1 MIKNV
6 GIIGYGY
13 FGKKTYKEVNKFFK
27 KKNIF
32 ILTKTKKRGN
42 LNFYYNENHFFKKKI
57 DFYFVCSPI
66 DTHFFFL
73 KKLIKKKKKFLIEK
87 PIISSVKEFNSLKKN
102 INLNKEILVNYIDK
116 FNPSFKLFLNN
127 IRNKKNLESINI
139 EIGKYQ
145 NIYKNVKLNFSNIHK
160 LPFFDW
166 LPHPI
171 ALIFEIFGKEPK
183 IQNIKNKFIKKNN
196 LIFQN
201 LDITLK
207 INKNLLNISFSN
219 YKKKQIRKISAIYK
233 NYILVYSSYSNNK
246 ISSVAESNATFK
258 KIKRSNKKTL
268 YYYKNKKSNLFYS
281 IEKALKNNFKDT
293 VSNNLKIMKLIFKI
307 GKKIF

>member
-1 MIKNV
+1 MNKYIN
-6 GIIGYGY
+6 IY
-13 FGKKTYKEVNKFFK
+13 FFYFDV
-27 KKNIF
+27 NIF
-32 ILTKTKKRGN
+32 
-42 LNFYYNENHFFKKKI
+42 
-57 DFYFVCSPI
+57 D
-66 DTHFFFL
+66 
-73 KKLIKKKKKFLIEK
+73 
-87 PIISSVKEFNSLKKN
+87 SLKN
-102 INLNKEILVNYIDK
+102 Q
-116 FNPSFKLFLNN
+116 FLQ
-127 IRNKKNLESINI
+127 I
-139 EIGKYQ
+139 
-145 NIYKNVKLNFSNIHK
+145 
-160 LPFFDW
+160 
-166 LPHPI
+166 
-171 ALIFEIFGKEPK
+171 LIFEIFGKEPK

-293 VSNNLKIMKLIFKI
+293 VRNNLKIMKLIFKI